1 MVPTKPWWNHISCRY
16 HQWKLMFQKVK
27 PSRLYEEIVFQIE
40 EAIETGKLKPG
51 DRLPPERELKGTFNT
66 SRRTLREGL
75 RVLENKGLIEI
86 KTGPKGGAFVKQ
98 MNTDKVRESLGLLIR
113 YQYISL
119 EELAEFR
126 IGLEGTAA
134 LLAAQKAST
143 EGIAELKE
151 LLAKSKA
158 CVSKGTS
165 TWDEFMKYESRMH
178 LTLVRMTQ
186 NLLYESVVQTI
197 LENIHTYYDLYLP
210 KGKEGMLENYK
221 HWSEI
226 VEALEKGQP
235 DRVNSI
241 IKMHIRKFSQ
251 YMKDRRFQQTKL
263 KYGQVIRLAE
273 TT

>member
-1 MVPTKPWWNHISCRY
+1 
-16 HQWKLMFQKVK
+16 MFQEVK
-27 PSRLYEEIVFQIE
+27 PSRLYEDIVYQIE
-40 EAIETGKLKPG
+40 EAIETGQLKPG
-51 DRLPPERELKGTFNT
+51 DRLPPERELKEAFNT

-86 KTGPKGGAFVKQ
+86 KTGPKGGAFVKH

-113 YQYISL
+113 HQRISL

-134 LLAAQKAST
+134 LLAAQKASP
-143 EGIAELKE
+143 EGIAQLKE
-151 LLAKSKA
+151 ILAKCKA
-158 CVSKGTS
+158 CVNKGTS
-165 TWDEFMKYESRMH
+165 GWDELLGYESRMH

-210 KGKEGMLENYK
+210 KREKDLLENYQ
-221 HWSEI
+221 HWCEI

-235 DRVNSI
+235 ERVSSI

-251 YMKDRRFQQTKL
+251 YMKDRRVLKTKS